1 MISRRELEGL
11 IEREVVDLRHAES
24 HLVKDYESLPRASA
38 QERQAFVLSLHNLK
52 RRARIVEALIEALG
66 VASTSTPLAA

>member
-1 MISRRELEGL
+1 MISRKELEGL
-11 IEREVVDLRHAES
+11 IEREVVDLCHAES
-24 HLVKDYESLPRASA
+24 HLAKDYELLSRAGA
-38 QERQAFVLSLHNLK
+38 EERHAFVLSLHNLK